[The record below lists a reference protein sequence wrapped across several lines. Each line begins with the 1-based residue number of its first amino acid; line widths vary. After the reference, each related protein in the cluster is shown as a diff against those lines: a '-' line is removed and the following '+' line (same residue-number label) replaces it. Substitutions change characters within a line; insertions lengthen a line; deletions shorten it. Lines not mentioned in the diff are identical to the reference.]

1 MADSSDKL
9 LLFLNAAKPSWRI
22 SFSGSQTEE
31 APSAACFYPDI
42 ASEKRKIS
50 VVSILTKAGGK

>member
-1 MADSSDKL
+1 MPP
-9 LLFLNAAKPSWRI
+9 KPAWRI

-31 APSAACFYPDI
+31 APNADCFYPDN

-50 VVSILTKAGGK
+50 AVSILAKVGGK

>member
-1 MADSSDKL
+1 MPP
-9 LLFLNAAKPSWRI
+9 KPAWRI
-22 SFSGSQTEE
+22 SFSGSQSEE
-31 APSAACFYPDI
+31 APSAACLYPDN

>member
-1 MADSSDKL
+1 MPP
-9 LLFLNAAKPSWRI
+9 KPAWRI

-31 APSAACFYPDI
+31 APSAACFYPDN

-50 VVSILTKAGGK
+50 VVSILAKAGGK